1 MNFGIPELLIAA
13 AIIMLVVIAN
23 LLRKAFIK

>member
-1 MNFGIPELLIAA
+1 MNFGMPELLIAA
-13 AIIMLVVIAN
+13 AIITVVVIAN